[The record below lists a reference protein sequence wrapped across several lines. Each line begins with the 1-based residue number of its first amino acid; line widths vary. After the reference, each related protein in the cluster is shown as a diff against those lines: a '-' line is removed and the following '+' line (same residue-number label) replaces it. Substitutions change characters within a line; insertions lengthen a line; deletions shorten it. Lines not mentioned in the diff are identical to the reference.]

1 MKAVLYNFAYALA
14 ALAALMCCSGMT
26 AAFLLEQQDGVAIL
40 LIASGLWA
48 YVAGLILIAFRGTD
62 RRLRARER
70 FILAVML
77 FTVLPLLGAVPIKMM
92 LEGITM
98 ADAYF
103 EAVSAMTTTGW
114 TALPAEERLPVA
126 LLLWRS
132 VLQWLGGLIT
142 LLAFVFILAP
152 ARVGGLPDSFAGR
165 IEHRPTVEGDRVL
178 LAVRDV
184 APIYT
189 VASLVCMVLLLA
201 QQADL
206 IDAITFTSAALAT
219 GGFTSRSADLSG
231 FPLGI
236 LWTVTL
242 FSLVGAMSIIWQR
255 QVVRGRRN
263 MFQHRESVFLIATIL
278 IIGVFLGAFLTV
290 AAGGRAWL
298 NMSEG
303 FAIVASVVTTSGLE
317 IRTGGQEAMPY
328 ALLLGLV
335 LVGGASFSTAGGVKL
350 FRIGAMLTQ
359 SLREMTRL
367 VYPHAIR
374 PARFGTQTYNIQI
387 MKAVWSMLFATMS
400 VVLAGALIFSLA
412 GLPADQAILGGA
424 AAASNFAASLSVDAI
439 GTPLTLANQPDPVKL
454 VLAALMIA
462 GRLEILAV
470 LAVMRPSTLVR

>member
-278 IIGVFLGAFLTV
+278 IIGVFLGAFLTD

-470 LAVMRPSTLVR
+470 LAVLRPSTLVR